1 LKIRSLAQNPTPSPS
16 CALDHC
22 HLNT

>member
-16 CALDHC
+16 CALDHY
-22 HLNT
+22 HSNN